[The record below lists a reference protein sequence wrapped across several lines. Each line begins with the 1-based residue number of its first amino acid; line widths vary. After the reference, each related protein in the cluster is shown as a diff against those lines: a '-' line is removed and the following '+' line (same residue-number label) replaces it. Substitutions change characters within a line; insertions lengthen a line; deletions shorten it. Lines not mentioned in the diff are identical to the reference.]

1 VQLRLPASYSFF
13 LLLLFPYS
21 MSRTMTPFSVEGEV
35 NKGFMRL
42 RYKGHAGN
50 ALAPDAEERRSQ
62 LRKAAGRSKHPLIR
76 GYLNGETCMEQS
88 MRPLI
93 GRRPGEVKHLSN
105 RRKRNRKRCPE

>member
-1 VQLRLPASYSFF
+1 
-13 LLLLFPYS
+13 
-21 MSRTMTPFSVEGEV
+21 MTPFSVEGEV